1 MVVEPSALTD
11 QPPVPGGASWAGL
24 NWESAPFN
32 FGLVYFENFPSSQL
46 QVIRSGALA
55 HLVCR
60 CHGAPREIIASE
72 ICLMFYVLE
81 SRQPRY
87 SHLRSVLDGQSL
99 QSD

>member
-46 QVIRSGALA
+46 QVIRGGALA
-55 HLVCR
+55 HL
-60 CHGAPREIIASE
+60 EIIASE